1 MSVNNKTYI
10 DNNTG
15 ESITIKDSYGDIAV
29 TESNT
34 KISVQR
40 LTNTLFYTE
49 EIDPKNFF
57 NSDSTLN
64 AFADKIKNIDTTQ
77 LPTDGPEPVQIQADS
92 AYQPSMNDSA
102 VIYGEVD
109 PEDERAALLAKYNHP
124 PEPKKTGSGFD
135 SLLEGDTQPQNNNL
149 VRPNPEYT
157 QPKQEPVQHNPNVYQ
172 EPNRPVAAPD
182 PMVSMFKNI
191 KRNNKFEVSLTL
203 TDKIPRTDFIEMMED
218 SYEKSI
224 IDFLADEF
232 TNKILRDPQSIKDMI
247 IKELENKVYPNGKP
261 VDEEEMVE
269 VDVVVPIKE
278 SIQIPTEEFLEK
290 EVEKLNDIE
299 DLIYG
304 PTDPEL
310 SERIEK
316 LTKDMSID
324 DILGGDFPDKEEVEE
339 PIAIEIIDEVENLI
353 EEVKEKET
361 AEVEIDTEEKEIEED
376 DKSTLSDESS

>member
-10 DNNTG
+10 DNKTG

-57 NSDSTLN
+57 NNDTTLN
-64 AFADKIKNIDTTQ
+64 AFADKIKNIDTSQ
-77 LPTDGPEPVQIQADS
+77 LPTDGPEPVHIQADG
-92 AYQPSMNDSA
+92 AYQPNTNESA

-124 PEPKKTGSGFD
+124 PEQKKGSGFD
-135 SLLEGDTQPQNNNL
+135 SLLENDSQPQQNNL
-149 VRPNPEYT
+149 VKPNTEYT
-157 QPKQEPVQHNPNVYQ
+157 QPKQDVQQHNPNVYQ
-172 EPNRPVAAPD
+172 EPNRPIAPPD

-191 KRNNKFEVSLTL
+191 KRNNKFEVNLTL

-247 IKELENKVYPNGKP
+247 VKELENKVYPNGKP

-269 VDVVVPIKE
+269 VDIVPIKE
-278 SIQIPTEEFLEK
+278 SVTEK
-290 EVEKLNDIE
+290 EVEDVVE
-299 DLIYG
+299 DLLYG
-304 PTDPEL
+304 ETDPEL
-310 SERIEK
+310 SKRIEE
-316 LTKDMSID
+316 LKDMTID
-324 DILGGDFPDKEEVEE
+324 DVLETKEEKEE
-339 PIAIEIIDEVENLI
+339 TPNTPIAIEIIDEVESLI
-353 EEVKEKET
+353 DEVKEQ
-361 AEVEIDTEEKEIEED
+361 EVVESEIDTETEEKEEVED
-376 DKSTLSDESS
+376 DKPTVSDKSS